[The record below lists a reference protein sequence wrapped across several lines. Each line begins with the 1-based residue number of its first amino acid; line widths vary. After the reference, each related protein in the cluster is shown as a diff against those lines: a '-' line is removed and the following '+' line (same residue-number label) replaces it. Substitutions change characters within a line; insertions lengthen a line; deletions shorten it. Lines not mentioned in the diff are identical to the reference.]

1 MQEIGSKENCKM
13 CRYESSLKPI
23 DVKCKRFKKKRLKVE
38 NPMDRQRKKVV
49 TKTRKN
55 LRVDGKY
62 SDTKN
67 IFILL
72 FVIIILFSYYTYDV
86 QILAFLN
93 KNKAFSRHF
102 KTI

>member
-1 MQEIGSKENCKM
+1 MQEIGSKDDCKM
-13 CRYESSLKPI
+13 CRYENSLKPI

-38 NPMDRQRKKVV
+38 NPVDRKRKKVA

-62 SDTKN
+62 SYSKN
-67 IFILL
+67 ILI
-72 FVIIILFSYYTYDV
+72 FVILVLFSYYTFDI

-93 KNKAFSRHF
+93 KNKVFSRYV
-102 KTI
+102 